1 MAALQVLTVMR
12 PALTGRVCIIGTG
25 VTPALLEDSVD
36 ARESPKK
43 SRATPGFFGLATTSA
58 LNRLDVG
65 SLLPLGPRGDFER
78 HLLAFLQRLESRHVD
93 RREMR
98 EEIFSAAIGSNE
110 TKAFGVVKP
119 LYSSCC
125 HVFQFLKTENNR
137 VEPGRC
143 FDLKDRKVRR
153 FGDSEA

>member
-1 MAALQVLTVMR
+1 MTHPRRVWARSRARRGIQGEKKAGHR
-12 PALTGRVCIIGTG
+12 PA
-25 VTPALLEDSVD
+25 
-36 ARESPKK
+36 
-43 SRATPGFFGLATTSA
+43 FYGLATTGA
-58 LNRLDVG
+58 LHRLDVG
-65 SLLPLGPRGDFER
+65 SLFPLGSRGDFER
-78 HLLAFLQRLESRHVD
+78 NLLAFLQRLESRHVD
-93 RREMR
+93 RREMC
-98 EEIFSAAIGSNE
+98 EEIFAAAIGRNE

-153 FGDSEA
+153 FGDSEAAGQVVL

>member
-1 MAALQVLTVMR
+1 MTHPRRVWARSRARRGARAKKKPGIARLFMVSRQ
-12 PALTGRVCIIGTG
+12 PALH
-25 VTPALLEDSVD
+25 
-36 ARESPKK
+36 
-43 SRATPGFFGLATTSA
+43 
-58 LNRLDVG
+58 RLDVG
-65 SLLPLGPRGDFER
+65 SLFPLGSRGDFER
-78 HLLAFLQRLESRHVD
+78 NLLAFLQRLESRHVD

-98 EEIFSAAIGSNE
+98 EQIFAAAVGSNE
-110 TKAFGVVKP
+110 TKPFGVVKP

-153 FGDSEA
+153 FGDSEAAGQVVL